1 VTVLRWVALATPLL
15 GAACR
20 AATACAAATPPVLLG
35 SWTYTATQ
43 TSPTTANL
51 NGTLQITSQCGSQ
64 IGGTL
69 DVTQTDPGG
78 GNPVRLTGVVSG
90 VLVDTASVDFDAYL
104 TATPRRHDA
113 TVRSDSMKS
122 GSWFEV
128 GGPSGSFSAVWTG
141 P

>member
-1 VTVLRWVALATPLL
+1 VNALRGVALAIALL
-15 GAACR
+15 GGACR
-20 AATACAAATPPVLLG
+20 ATTDCAAATPPVLLG

-51 NGTLQITSQCGSQ
+51 SGTLQITSQCGRQ

-78 GNPVRLTGVVSG
+78 GNPQRLTGPVSG
-90 VLVDTASVDFDAYL
+90 VLLDTASVDFDAYL
-104 TATPRRHDA
+104 SATPRRHDA
-113 TVRSDSMKS
+113 TVRSDSMKG

-128 GGPSGSFSAVWTG
+128 GGPSGSFGAVWTG